1 MDSKMGNFAQ
11 TRVSGFEDAKPRFW
25 VQVYVVTVK
34 SIKKSLDFL
43 LPKILLNSYYAFSRS
58 QVE

>member
-1 MDSKMGNFAQ
+1 MGNFAQ